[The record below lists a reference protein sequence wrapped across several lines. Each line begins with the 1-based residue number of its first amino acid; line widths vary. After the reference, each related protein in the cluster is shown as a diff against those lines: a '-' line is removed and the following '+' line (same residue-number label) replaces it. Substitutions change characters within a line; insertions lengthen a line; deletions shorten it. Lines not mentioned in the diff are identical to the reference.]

1 MLHGYMQKYPPKML
15 SSTFTP
21 SLPFSLPTPPL
32 LPPQCVEP
40 LPPPASSPSIGARG
54 HRGRRPPLES
64 EPRRV
69 EDLELSEVLQP
80 VDLEARIRA
89 AQPRAPR
96 LAELRAAAVLDG
108 RGWVDL
114 RAAAAC
120 GVARAAGRA
129 AAGGAAGGSGAGP
142 RPAQRNKAG
151 GAARGA
157 EARPQAGGAESRR
170 SETSA
175 VEQILRVKATVRP
188 RIAATAA

>member
-1 MLHGYMQKYPPKML
+1 MWHEYMQKYPPKVL

-21 SLPFSLPTPPL
+21 SLPFSLSPR
-32 LPPQCVEP
+32 LPCFLRSAWSRSRP
-40 LPPPASSPSIGARG
+40 LPTGARG
-54 HRGRRPPLES
+54 HRGRRCPLES

-80 VDLEARIRA
+80 VDLEARIWA
-89 AQPRAPR
+89 ALPCAPR

-120 GVARAAGRA
+120 GVARGVGRA

-188 RIAATAA
+188 RIATAA

>member
-1 MLHGYMQKYPPKML
+1 M
-15 SSTFTP
+15 
-21 SLPFSLPTPPL
+21 
-32 LPPQCVEP
+32 
-40 LPPPASSPSIGARG
+40 
-54 HRGRRPPLES
+54 ES

-96 LAELRAAAVLDG
+96 LAELRAVAVLDG

-129 AAGGAAGGSGAGP
+129 TAGGAAGGSGAGP

-188 RIAATAA
+188 RIAAAA

>member
-1 MLHGYMQKYPPKML
+1 MWYEYMQKYLPKVL

-21 SLPFSLPTPPL
+21 SLPFSLSPR
-32 LPPQCVEP
+32 LPCF
-40 LPPPASSPSIGARG
+40 LRSAWS
-54 HRGRRPPLES
+54 RRRPLES

-96 LAELRAAAVLDG
+96 SAELRAAAVLDG

-120 GVARAAGRA
+120 GVAPAAGRA
-129 AAGGAAGGSGAGP
+129 AAGGAASGSGAGP

-188 RIAATAA
+188 RIAAAA

>member
-1 MLHGYMQKYPPKML
+1 MR
-15 SSTFTP
+15 
-21 SLPFSLPTPPL
+21 
-32 LPPQCVEP
+32 
-40 LPPPASSPSIGARG
+40 GALRRPG
-54 HRGRRPPLES
+54 ACGRRRPLES

-80 VDLEARIRA
+80 VDLEARIWA

-151 GAARGA
+151 GATRGA

-188 RIAATAA
+188 RIAAAA